1 MNEIVYNKTFSEWQ
15 QELDTELV
23 KSAEGFVRIGYLLKV
38 ARDTDIL
45 KDSGYSSIIEFAK
58 ERYGL
63 DKTQVSRFI
72 HINDRFSEGGNS
84 DMLMDKYKGMG
95 YAKLTIM
102 LQLPDAVNEEITLEY
117 SKAEIQ
123 TIKDELDEERKISDL
138 ELLAEDSDNLTA
150 SDEEGALMK
159 VVKKLLEDEPELFET
174 IFTQHSAA
182 GCTSDS
188 IKDDICPNDEKM
200 YFVRPAGMGRMIL
213 SLKANEPA
221 VRLISSRTGEKE
233 KYTWQQ
239 LTDCFVKLVSSESG
253 PAAEAWEHIYG
264 RPYPKA
270 KVAPV
275 QQPPAS
281 AAEEKRPKQR
291 KESKV
296 KVSKPTLAK
305 EAEKPEDEGA
315 ECLPEEEKLH
325 AGQGPDESEQ
335 ISRQMNI
342 QDYPEMLPDKMPYNA
357 TEKSVSISEPPA
369 SEDVSESDDHE
380 AADMAAVGGDGAA
393 VEENIMILNNK
404 LNESIRSRD
413 YRQAYTHAVELAEFL
428 KRINCGG

>member
-102 LQLPDAVNEEITLEY
+102 LQLPDAVNEEITPEY

-174 IFTQHSAA
+174 IFTQHST
-182 GCTSDS
+182 GECISDS
-188 IKDDICPNDEKM
+188 IKDVLCPNDEKM

-221 VRLISSRTGEKE
+221 VKLISSRTGEKE

-239 LTDCFVKLVSSESG
+239 LTDCFVKLALSKSG
-253 PAAEAWEHIYG
+253 PAAQAQEAWEHIYG
-264 RPYPKA
+264 KPYSKA
-270 KVAPV
+270 AVAPV
-275 QQPPAS
+275 QQQPAS
-281 AAEEKRPKQR
+281 AKEEKRPKQR

-296 KVSKPTLAK
+296 KISKPKQAK
-305 EAEKPEDEGA
+305 EVEKPESEGA
-315 ECLPEEEKLH
+315 ECLPKEEKLH

-335 ISRQMNI
+335 ISGQMNV
-342 QDYPEMLPDKMPYNA
+342 QDYPEMLPDQMPYDT
-357 TEKSVSISEPPA
+357 TEESASVSEPPA
-369 SEDVSESDDHE
+369 SEDYGSSRL
-380 AADMAAVGGDGAA
+380 DGAA

-428 KRINCGG
+428 KQINYGG